1 MDRRGEEQKH
11 RLCVASAERS
21 KRRTLP
27 KALRKENLSPKLLSS
42 MSRSAHSDVRKLREF
57 NIHIPFTKEML
68 KDIIEQKYKPRRKK
82 QGAKNKGGVVILKPL
97 LY

>member
-11 RLCVASAERS
+11 RLWAASAERS

-27 KALRKENLSPKLLSS
+27 EALRKENLSSKLLSS
-42 MSRSAHSDVRKLREF
+42 MSRSAHSDVPKLWEF

-68 KDIIEQKYKPRRKK
+68 KDMLEQKYRPRRKK
-82 QGAKNKGGVVILKPL
+82 QGEKIRGEWQF
-97 LY
+97 